1 STSPRSGYSLSC
13 RSSWLDS
20 ERAPPPDRPGD
31 LPSSADEPLH
41 DTRQAMDA
49 MRESGRPG
57 AADWQAFHAALRSLT
72 PRTYVTRSLL
82 LCNLAVFVA
91 MVLSGVSPLHPAS
104 RSLFLR
110 DAGTRPHSPVCS
122 IATWPG
128 CRTPPDS

>member
-1 STSPRSGYSLSC
+1 MS
-13 RSSWLDS
+13 DS
-20 ERAPPPDRPGD
+20 DRPD
-31 LPSSADEPLH
+31 APTSTDEPLH
-41 DTRQAMDA
+41 DARRAMDA
-49 MRESGRPG
+49 MRQPGRPG
-57 AADWQAFHAALRSLT
+57 VADWQAFHAALRSLT